1 MDASEA
7 ADVKVSQE
15 TIHERSKLTF
25 TAIGYGGAPIGNFNG
40 TFTESAAAD
49 MVAQSW
55 DQGVRYFDTAP
66 GYGNGLSEYRL
77 GHALRNYDRSELVL
91 STKVGRVLTPSL
103 NAPNQDGQ
111 YRDIPPLVASYDYSY
126 DGVMRA
132 VEQSMQRMLT
142 DRFDALF
149 IHDCDRFTHGS
160 GQPEYFRQAIVSAF
174 PALEALREQGVVKA
188 IGFGVNETDVM
199 TEAVKTTDS
208 DLCLLAGRYTLLEQ
222 EPLDELLPI
231 CTERGIGIV
240 LGGVYNSGV
249 LATGPVEGARFNYGP
264 APKEVLVKAGRI
276 QEVCRRHGVAL
287 PAVAL
292 QFAYAH
298 PAVVSVCIGARN
310 ADQQQRNA
318 QLFET
323 TVPQG
328 VWADL
333 RAAGLIRE
341 DAPTPAV

>member
-1 MDASEA
+1 MATP
-7 ADVKVSQE
+7 KVSQVAV
-15 TIHERSKLTF
+15 HKRSKLTF
-25 TAIGYGGAPIGNFNG
+25 TAVGYGGAPIGNFNG
-40 TFTESAAAD
+40 AFSEPEAEA
-49 MVAQSW
+49 MVRQSW

-77 GHALRNYDRSELVL
+77 GHALRSYDRSQLVL
-91 STKVGRVLTPSL
+91 STKVGRVLTPTL
-103 NAPNQDGQ
+103 DAPLDNGQ
-111 YRDIPPLVASYDYSY
+111 YLEIPPFVASYDYTY

-149 IHDCDRFTHGS
+149 IHDCDTYTHGS
-160 GQPEYFRQAIVSAF
+160 GQPEFFRQAVVSAF
-174 PALEALREQGVVKA
+174 PALESLREQGVVTA

-222 EPLDELLPI
+222 EPLDALLPM
-231 CTERGIGIV
+231 CEERGIGIV
-240 LGGVYNSGV
+240 LGGVFNSGV
-249 LATGPVEGARFNYGP
+249 LATGPVSGARFNYGP
-264 APKEVLVKAGRI
+264 APKSVLEKAARLE
-276 QEVCRRHGVAL
+276 QVCRRHDVPL

-318 QLFET
+318 ALFEAA
-323 TVPQG
+323 VPEAL
-328 VWADL
+328 WAEL
-333 RAAGLIRE
+333 RAEGLVRE
-341 DAPTPAV
+341 DAPTPIA